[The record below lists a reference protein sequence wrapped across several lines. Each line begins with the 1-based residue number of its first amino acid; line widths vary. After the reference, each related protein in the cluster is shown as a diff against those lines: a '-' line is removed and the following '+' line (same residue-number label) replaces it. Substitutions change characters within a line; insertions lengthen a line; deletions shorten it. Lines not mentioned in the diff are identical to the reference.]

1 MLRLIILLQMI
12 KLCCKRVW
20 IDPEQKN
27 TYLIICLFL
36 LHPHYMSH
44 ISNFTTF
51 VTLFL
56 AEMGFYTL
64 FADQMIWGVKLLDR
78 PVRDQWRYHP
88 EIMITWKHWNQRRFI
103 FVQSMIVLQNYNSG
117 NEVEILPMEKIEKT
131 LLSEGSSNQ
140 RVSITN
146 PDYFLSDFGN
156 MQQIMYSLLMR

>member
-1 MLRLIILLQMI
+1 MI

-20 IDPEQKN
+20 IDLEQKN
-27 TYLIICLFL
+27 TYLIICWFYFTLIIC
-36 LHPHYMSH
+36 H
-44 ISNFTTF
+44 IYL
-51 VTLFL
+51 TLQHLSPFIF
-56 AEMGFYTL
+56 AEMGFYTP

-88 EIMITWKHWNQRRFI
+88 EIMITSMHWNQRRFI